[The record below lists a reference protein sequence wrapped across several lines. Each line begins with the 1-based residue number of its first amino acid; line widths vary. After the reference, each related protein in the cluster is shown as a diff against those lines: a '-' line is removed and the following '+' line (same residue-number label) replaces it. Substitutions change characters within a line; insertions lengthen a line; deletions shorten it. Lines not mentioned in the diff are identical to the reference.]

1 MNILAMFN
9 NFGAVKICAFVLL
22 TVFCLVIWA
31 IKLLCLNKKNI
42 LDISLAIIIFFVPF
56 FIDLNKAVVVIFLI
70 LASLNLLYSL
80 FDLVT
85 SLYIKNELDDK
96 TVEYVKNTEYDFF
109 IQLDPK
115 DHITDCSSTF
125 LKLTKLSKKEVLKNQ
140 GWKLIFDSF
149 NVKSINKEEFT
160 LNYVAKFLNDFKE
173 CNSKHK
179 KYKFQMDVEVLTEN
193 KEIEIVKY
201 EAIVQPV
208 FCGKYLVGRN
218 VFFYQDRICVVEEL
232 KNTVRSACTDLEDAY
247 LQLDVMM
254 GMSEGV
260 VMYYDFQNKVYVATE
275 CMRLYTKTNKKEY
288 SFEEIFTR
296 IHPDDVRSY
305 IEQAE
310 TVNSL
315 SITKLKYRLLIGDIY
330 YQVEED
336 SIYMRK
342 DYGLISII
350 RIAEKSVYQSAPKNA
365 KIINELEILDDLSS
379 TNISNTIDQTSNIL
393 DSVLDNGEENDD

>member
-1 MNILAMFN
+1 MDILTIFKDFN
-9 NFGAVKICAFVLL
+9 SGQISTFILL
-22 TVFCLVIWA
+22 TVFCLIIWSV
-31 IKLLCLNKKNI
+31 KLLCLNKKSI

-56 FIDLNKAVVVIFLI
+56 FITSNKGLVVLFLI

-80 FDLVT
+80 FDLIT
-85 SLYIKNELDDK
+85 SLYIKNELDTK
-96 TVEYVKNTEYDFF
+96 TVEYIKNTEYDFF
-109 IQLDPK
+109 VQLSPK

-125 LKLTKLSKKEVLKNQ
+125 LKLTKLSKKEVVKSH

-149 NVKSINKEEFT
+149 NVKSINKSEFT
-160 LNYVAKFLNDFKE
+160 LNYVANFLNEFKE

-179 KYKFQMDVEVLTEN
+179 KYKFQMDVEIQLEN
-193 KEIEIVKY
+193 KELELVKY
-201 EAIVQPV
+201 EAIIQPV
-208 FCGKYLVGRN
+208 YCGKHLVGRN
-218 VFFYQDRICVVEEL
+218 VFFYQDRAYVVEKL
-232 KNTVRSACTDLEDAY
+232 KSMVRATCIDLEDAY

-288 SFEEIFTR
+288 SFEELFTR
-296 IHPDDVRSY
+296 IHPEDVNSY
-305 IEQAE
+305 IQQAE

-315 SITKLKYRLLIGDIY
+315 SITKIRYRLLIGDVY

-342 DYGLISII
+342 DYGLVSII
-350 RIAEKSVYQSAPKNA
+350 RIAEKSVYQSAPQNA

-379 TNISNTIDQTSNIL
+379 INISSTIDQTTNIL
-393 DSVLDNGEENDD
+393 DSVLDDGEENED